1 MGMQTLQS
9 HIQKATSS
17 QKRKRIFLSVTL
29 VILIITGS
37 ALLYW
42 QLNKKRIL
50 RQEIEST
57 VQKKSNGLYRLRYDK
72 LQLDE
77 VSGFLKIT
85 DIHLGYDS
93 VILAAWM
100 QQDDA
105 PSSLFNVYI
114 PEITVYGVKTPQVLL
129 NKEIKGSKL
138 TILEPSIEIIYTS
151 AGKDSSRYT
160 PTEEMYKQLL
170 GELNQIS
177 LDTLYISGATIHT
190 RNLKNDQHYI
200 GLYNAAIQLTDVKV
214 DSISNEDSSRMFF
227 SKSVWLNCDSLFW
240 NTDDG
245 LYKIGGD
252 TLMLNSVDNTIRLN
266 RFYVKPFLSE
276 DAFVH
281 KVPTQIDRL
290 DFTVRQIIVSQ
301 LDFPNLFNEEIR
313 ADNIHI
319 ASASFKLYR
328 DLSMP
333 RDNKNRI
340 GTYPQQVIAK
350 IPVPLEVKQLG
361 LDDAY
366 IEYAEKS
373 DKTGK
378 TGRVKF
384 HQAKAVFKNISN
396 RQTPTPGIMTAD
408 IQTRFLD
415 KTPFYTKW
423 NFYLN
428 DENGRFD
435 VAGTLHSIHAKEVNT
450 LLEPMG
456 PARME
461 DGKIQRLDFTL
472 AGNDYNMN
480 GQVKFMYENLKIA
493 ILEKEEGSKELSKKG
508 VASFIANILAKNS
521 NPSGNKEEPRTVTVT
536 RKRDP
541 NRSIFHLSVHTLL
554 DGIKET
560 MGINKK

>member
-1 MGMQTLQS
+1 MRTLRR
-9 HIQKATSS
+9 HIQKATSTP
-17 QKRKRIFLSVTL
+17 KGKRIFFIVLLAIVVL
-29 VILIITGS
+29 TGS
-37 ALLYW
+37 AFLYW
-42 QLNKKRIL
+42 QLNKKSIL
-50 RQEIEST
+50 RQEIQST
-57 VQKKSNGLYRLRYDK
+57 VKEKSNGLYRLSYDK

-77 VSGFLKIT
+77 VAGFLKISG
-85 DIHLGYDS
+85 IYLRYDS
-93 VILAAWM
+93 IKLASLM
-100 QQDDA
+100 QQDEA
-105 PSSLFNVYI
+105 PSSLFNVHI

-129 NKEIKGSKL
+129 NREISGSKL
-138 TILEPSIEIIYTS
+138 TIRNPSIEIIYTS
-151 AGKDSSRYT
+151 AGKDSTRYT
-160 PTEEMYKQLL
+160 PTKEVYKQLL

-177 LDTLYISGATIHT
+177 IDTLDISGATIHT
-190 RNLKNDQHYI
+190 RNAEKHQPEI
-200 GLYNAAIQLTDVKV
+200 GLYNAGIQLTDVRV
-214 DSISNEDSSRMFF
+214 DSISNEDSTRMFF
-227 SKSVWLNCDSLFW
+227 SRSVSLTCDSLFW

-252 TLMLNSVDNTIRLN
+252 TLMLNSSDNTIRLN
-266 RFYVKPFLSE
+266 RFYVKPFLPE

-281 KVPTQIDRL
+281 KVPTQVDRL
-290 DFTVRQIIVSQ
+290 DFSVQQITVNEV
-301 LDFPNLFNEEIR
+301 DFLKLFDEDIMAN
-313 ADNIHI
+313 NIHI

-328 DLSMP
+328 DLSIP

-350 IPVPLEVKQLG
+350 IPVPLEVKQIAI
-361 LDDAY
+361 DHAY

-384 HQAKAVFKNISN
+384 HNAKAVFKNVSN
-396 RQTPTPGIMTAD
+396 RKRQTPGMMTAD
-408 IQTRFLD
+408 IRTRFLD

-423 NFYLN
+423 SFHLN

-435 VAGTLHSIHAKEVNT
+435 VAGTLSDINAKDLNT

-472 AGNDYNMN
+472 AGNDHSMN
-480 GQVKFMYENLKIA
+480 GQVKFIYDNLKIA
-493 ILEKEEGSKELSKKG
+493 ILEKEEGSKELNKKG
-508 VASFIANILAKNS
+508 VTSLITNILAKNS

-560 MGINKK
+560 MGINKKK